1 MTLSIKDINKNT
13 QQKGMLIVLSGP
25 SGAGKGNIIQ
35 RLIKQNKKLVMSV
48 SVTTRD
54 PREKE
59 VEGVDYFF
67 RTEDEFSQMVK
78 NDGFLE
84 YKCVFG
90 RNNYGTPKSFVEQK
104 LIDGY
109 DVILEI
115 DVEGALEVKKNHPE
129 LLMMFIMPPSI
140 GVLEKR
146 LRSRGT
152 ETEED
157 IKHRMATAKEEI
169 KSASK
174 YDYFIIN
181 DNLNQAV
188 EEVCTVIMASR
199 LQTNRQRDLIDKII
213 KEI

>member
-1 MTLSIKDINKNT
+1 MTLSMKDISKNT
-13 QQKGMLIVLSGP
+13 EQKGMLIVLSGP
-25 SGAGKGNIIQ
+25 SGAGKGNIMR
-35 RLIKQNKKLVMSV
+35 RLIEQNKKIVMSV
-48 SVTTRD
+48 SVTTRH

-67 RTEDEFSQMVK
+67 RTEDEFKQMVE

-104 LIDGY
+104 LSDGY

-115 DVEGALEVKKNHPE
+115 DVKGALEVKKNHPE

-140 GVLEKR
+140 EVLEER
-146 LRSRGT
+146 LRLRGT

-157 IKHRMATAKEEI
+157 IQHRMATAKEEI
-169 KSASK
+169 KSAK
-174 YDYFIIN
+174 EYDYFIIN
-181 DNLNQAV
+181 DDLDKAV
-188 EEVCTVIMASR
+188 EEVCAVIIASR
-199 LQTNRQRDLIDKII
+199 LQTNRQQDLIEKII